1 MGFDYKKYRAAQFGV
16 NGESSPL
23 AAKEL
28 LGNIKSGAS
37 KLFNNPVTRIGGKI
51 LNHPAMWALEGLDLI
66 SKAMPEVKPGLEKRA
81 KRETEGGSQY
91 TSRKL

>member
-23 AAKEL
+23 PAREL
-28 LGNIKSGAS
+28 WGNIKSGAS

-51 LNHPAMWALEGLDLI
+51 LNHPAVWAYEGFNLLKD
-66 SKAMPEVKPGLEKRA
+66 AMPEVKPGLENRA

>member
-1 MGFDYKKYRAAQFGV
+1 MGFDYKKYKAAQLGV
-16 NGESSPL
+16 NSDSSPL
-23 AAKEL
+23 AAKEF
-28 LGNIKSGAS
+28 IK
-37 KLFNNPVTRIGGKI
+37 KLFNKPVTRVGGKI
-51 LNHPAMWALEGLDLI
+51 LNHPAVWALEGLDLI